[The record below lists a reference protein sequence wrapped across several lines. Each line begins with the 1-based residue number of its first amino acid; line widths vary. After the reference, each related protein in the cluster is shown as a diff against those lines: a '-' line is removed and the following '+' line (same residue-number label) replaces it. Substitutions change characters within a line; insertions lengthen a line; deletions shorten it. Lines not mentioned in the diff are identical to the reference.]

1 MSGRARSAFLGA
13 VVAALAI
20 LVGAATADTVTTLA
34 VASRP
39 ARADSLKLRPLDDP
53 RHPVPEFERLSFSI
67 EFGVIKAG
75 TATMETERVATGS
88 GTAESLV
95 VFTSRARSSSFF
107 TRFYPVSDVVTSTV
121 DSKSL
126 LPIRFEKRLSEGS
139 YRSNEVMTFDRGA
152 NRVTYANGDT
162 ITVPALARDVLS
174 AFYDVRR
181 HLLAPGTSF
190 GFVNHAN
197 KKTSL
202 IEVKVIGRE
211 ILDTRVGRFHCIKVQ
226 PVLARGGLFKNEG
239 QIWVWFTDDA
249 MRIPVKME
257 SKLAFGAIT
266 AEIEK
271 VERPDLRLDAKA
283 RKKGRR

>member
-1 MSGRARSAFLGA
+1 MSHCTGHFVLF
-13 VVAALAI
+13 V
-20 LVGAATADTVTTLA
+20 A
-34 VASRP
+34 VASFALAGRV
-39 ARADSLKLRPLDDP
+39 AGADTTTMLALDDP
-53 RHPVPEFERLSFSI
+53 RFAVPEYERLRFSI

-75 TATMETERVATGS
+75 TATMESHQHRGAS
-88 GTAESLV
+88 GESLV

-107 TRFYPVSDVVTSTV
+107 TRFYPVDDVVTSTV
-121 DSKSL
+121 EARSL
-126 LPIRFEKRLSEGS
+126 LPIRFEKRLSEGN
-139 YRSNEVMTFDRGA
+139 YRANEAMTFDRAA
-152 NRVTYANGDT
+152 NRVTYANGE
-162 ITVPALARDVLS
+162 TVSAPDFARDVLS

-181 HLLAPGTSF
+181 HLLVPGSSF

-211 ILDTRVGRFHCIKVQ
+211 VLDTRIGRFHCIKVQ

-239 QIWVWFTDDA
+239 RIWVWFTDDA

-271 VERPDLRLDAKA
+271 VERPELRLDAKTQKRA
-283 RKKGRR
+283 RR

>member
-1 MSGRARSAFLGA
+1 MSHSARHLILW
-13 VVAALAI
+13 VAIASFALA
-20 LVGAATADTVTTLA
+20 GPT
-34 VASRP
+34 
-39 ARADSLKLRPLDDP
+39 ARADTTTMLALDDP
-53 RHPVPEFERLSFSI
+53 RYAVPEYERLRFSI

-75 TATMETERVATGS
+75 TATMESQHHRGAAS
-88 GTAESLV
+88 ESLV

-107 TRFYPVSDVVTSTV
+107 TRFYPVDDIVSSTV
-121 DSKSL
+121 DARSL

-139 YRSNEVMTFDRGA
+139 YRSNEVMTFDRA
-152 NRVTYANGDT
+152 ASRVTYANGDT
-162 ITVPALARDVLS
+162 VCAPALARDVLS

-181 HLLAPGTSF
+181 HRLVPGTSF
-190 GFVNHAN
+190 GFVHHAN
-197 KKTSL
+197 KKTAL

-271 VERPDLRLDAKA
+271 IERPELRVDAKTEKRA
-283 RKKGRR
+283 RR